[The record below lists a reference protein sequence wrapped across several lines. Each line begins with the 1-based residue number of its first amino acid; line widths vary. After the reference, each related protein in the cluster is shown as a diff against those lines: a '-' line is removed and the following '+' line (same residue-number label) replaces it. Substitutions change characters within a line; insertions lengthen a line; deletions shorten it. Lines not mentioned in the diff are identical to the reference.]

1 MLSREE
7 VLKIAKLARL
17 TLTEDEI
24 GFYQK
29 QLTRVLDH
37 IQDLNQVLTNKEA
50 FVQHVPVDAEPFR
63 EDVAVPFTN
72 HDGLMKNAPPLRTIA
87 FCYPLLW
94 SRTNGIWYAQYST
107 IAFRIS
113 EEGL

>member
-37 IQDLNQVLTNKEA
+37 IQDLNQVPTEKEA
-50 FVQHVPVDAEPFR
+50 FVQHVPHDAEPFR

-72 HDGLMKNAPPLRTIA
+72 HDGLMKNAPA
-87 FCYPLLW
+87 VENNCFLLPAIMEQ
-94 SRTNGIWYAQYST
+94 N
-107 IAFRIS
+107 
-113 EEGL
+113 